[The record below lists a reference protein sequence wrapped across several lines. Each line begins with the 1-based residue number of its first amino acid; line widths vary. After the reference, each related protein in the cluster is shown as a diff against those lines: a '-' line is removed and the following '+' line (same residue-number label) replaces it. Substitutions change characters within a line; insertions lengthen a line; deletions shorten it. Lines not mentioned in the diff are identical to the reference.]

1 MTSNRGARRIFLLS
15 PANMDG
21 LRFRLLLSERAEF
34 DLAKRL
40 RNGGAP
46 LGEVFSFVSGLYFR
60 GKLAYA
66 EAFAESCPG
75 ISGALVIT
83 GCGGL
88 IPPDRPITP
97 EQLQTFSATDLDP
110 SDCRYRGPL
119 VRDCRVLSAAVGAGC
134 QVVLLGSIAT
144 PKYLDPLLEV
154 FAERLFFPSEFIG
167 RGDLSRGGL
176 MLRSVRAGTQLSYV
190 PAAETVLHG
199 PKPAKLAAIPRGRG
213 ETRFG

>member
-1 MTSNRGARRIFLLS
+1 MRDGKQQRAFQARTERRHNGCQDTRGMTSNRGARRIFLLS

-21 LRFRLLLSERAEF
+21 LRAQLLLSDRAEF

-75 ISGALVIT
+75 VSGVLVIT
-83 GCGGL
+83 SCGGL

-119 VRDCRVLSAAVGAGC
+119 VRDCRVLSAACPGIMTVADIKGDVGA
-134 QVVLLGSIAT
+134 T
-144 PKYLDPLLEV
+144 
-154 FAERLFFPSEFIG
+154 
-167 RGDLSRGGL
+167 RGGS
-176 MLRSVRAGTQLSYV
+176 RVYHPQ
-190 PAAETVLHG
+190 PP
-199 PKPAKLAAIPRGRG
+199 PKTG
-213 ETRFG
+213 EEVVHDA